1 MKNPRLRRIACVL
14 AALVLLV
21 ALGVAYVA
29 YSISNVTE
37 VAEAGMLRKLNGIS
51 SSFLRILQIRA
62 KIQSSYDKMLMSNV
76 RLSVLPLRELAKQ
89 DGGLDIR
96 AYGSGFVLRTDGDN
110 ITLPRELANSSINAQ
125 CFRDASGNPLY
136 TGSFHCA
143 IDGSANDAY
152 LCMFCSITDNY
163 YYVDYTPTYE
173 RQEYVRSY
181 VDITAILNQIE
192 TVLQGYVLLYV
203 PDDGDNTLIFKSPFF
218 EDCETLGETGINPNL
233 PAGSFDTFTVN
244 GTKCIYTLSA
254 AESVPANVS
263 YDHYRAVFAM
273 PYDKATSL
281 PPSRFIILLGVAALF
296 FIVVISWIL
305 SVFAL
310 IRRGFV
316 SESQRNQYGVV
327 RVRRII
333 AGIGLVGALITVLTT
348 MFSGALQLLYDKTME
363 NQYLLNLMVA
373 VDSQA
378 KYDADIIK
386 AHQEGIYV
394 SHAQRI
400 ASLLHVH
407 PQLRNQKTLDD
418 MCLTIGADYLMLFDD
433 RGDELLSNAPFVK
446 LSLGDGMQYGGSDF
460 RRLLKGMPSI
470 VHDSVLDEATGLERQ
485 LIGVCMEDE
494 DISDGYGALILARIP
509 EDSKEEADVDILS
522 VDEQLLSIF
531 TKDSLCLFMDP
542 ETGKILHS
550 DKHDYIGDNAQT
562 LGLPDRALRD
572 HFMDY
577 FQFDNQRWYGCTT
590 LANDRLYLCATRA
603 GATYSHIFCNALI
616 YGGMFAFAYA
626 LLAAVLLAGYTEA
639 NIAACEGIDTRAGH
653 SPQDQTSSAGD
664 LNATVISRVKLQ
676 VDAKHRHQSPERR
689 AMFAFNVTLSVILF
703 LLMAGMLV
711 QRSNEHSFY
720 LLSYVMGDGWAPGVN
735 LFAFARI
742 AITVVTTG
750 LLLAGLNLVCALL
763 CIILE
768 KRGETIC
775 RLINSTLKYVAILVV
790 LFTCFNYLGFDTRA
804 LLASVGIL
812 SLALSLGAKDLVA
825 DVLSGI
831 SIAFSD
837 LYQIGD
843 FIEIKDG
850 GAPFKGWVLEIGVR
864 TTTLIN
870 GDGHIKTMSN
880 RDVKNVLN
888 LSRRNCRYTIDITVG
903 YDQSLQQVEEVLA
916 RELPKIGEGIDE
928 IINGPTY
935 QGVTGIGN
943 GGLTLT
949 ISARC
954 KEHNYGK
961 VRTRLNREIRLMLEK
976 SGIKI
981 K

>member
-1 MKNPRLRRIACVL
+1 MKNLRAKRIACILTAL
-14 AALVLLV
+14 ALLV
-21 ALGVAYVA
+21 ALGAAYLV
-29 YSISNVTE
+29 YGISNVTE
-37 VAEAGMLRKLNGIS
+37 VAEANMLRKLNGIS
-51 SSFLRILQIRA
+51 SSFLRIIQMRA
-62 KIQSSYDKMLMSNV
+62 QIQSSYDNMLMSNV
-76 RLSVLPLRELAKQ
+76 RLSVWPLRELATQ
-89 DGGLDIR
+89 DGDLDIR
-96 AYGSGFVLRTDGDN
+96 AYGNGFVLRADGDK
-110 ITLPRELANSSINAQ
+110 ITLPRELANSSINSQ
-125 CFRDASGNPLY
+125 CFRNDSGNPLY
-136 TGSFHCA
+136 SGSFHCA

-152 LCMFCSITDNY
+152 LCMFCNITGDY

-181 VDITAILNQIE
+181 VDITGILNQIE
-192 TVLQGYVLLYV
+192 SVLQGYVLFYV
-203 PDDGDNTLIFKSPFF
+203 PDDADNTLIFKSPFF
-218 EDCETLGETGINPNL
+218 KDCETLEETGINPNL

-244 GTKCIYTLSA
+244 GTKCLYTVSA
-254 AESVPANVS
+254 PQSVPANAS
-263 YDHYRAVFAM
+263 YDHYRAVFTM

-281 PPSRFIILLGVAALF
+281 PPSRFIMLLGVGALF
-296 FIVVISWIL
+296 FIAAISWML
-305 SVFAL
+305 TVFAL

-316 SESQRNQYGVV
+316 SETQRKQYGVV

-333 AGIGLVGALITVLTT
+333 AGIGVIGALITILTA

-363 NQYLLNLMVA
+363 NQYMLNLMVA

-378 KYDADIIK
+378 KSDAEIIK
-386 AHQEGIYV
+386 DHQEGIYV
-394 SHAQRI
+394 SHAQHI
-400 ASLLHVH
+400 ASLLHAH

-433 RGDELLSNAPFVK
+433 HGDELLSNAPFVK

-470 VHDSVLDEATGLERQ
+470 VHEPGLDLATGLERQ

-494 DISDGYGALILARIP
+494 DISDGYGALILARFP
-509 EDSKEEADVDILS
+509 EENKKEADVDILS
-522 VDEQLLSIF
+522 IDEQLLSLF
-531 TKDSLCLFMDP
+531 TEDSLCLIMDP
-542 ETGKILHS
+542 ETGKVLHS
-550 DKHDYIGDNAQT
+550 DVHDYIGDNAQA
-562 LGLPDRALRD
+562 LGLPDRALKD

-577 FQFDNQRWYGCTT
+577 FRFDNRRWYGCTS
-590 LANDRLYLCATRA
+590 LANDKLYLCATRA
-603 GATYSHIFCNALI
+603 GATYSHIFCISLI
-616 YGGMFAFAYA
+616 YGGLFAIAYA

-639 NIAACEGIDTRAGH
+639 NIAACEGIDTRAENSAQGQN
-653 SPQDQTSSAGD
+653 PSAGD
-664 LNATVISRVKLQ
+664 RNATVISKVMQQLDGKQ
-676 VDAKHRHQSPERR
+676 IYQSPEQR
-689 AMFAFNVTLSVILF
+689 AMFTFNIALSVILL
-703 LLMAGMLV
+703 LLMTGMLV
-711 QRSNEHSFY
+711 QRNNVHSFY

-742 AITVVTTG
+742 AMTVVVTG
-750 LLLAGLNLVCALL
+750 LLLAGLNLVSALL

-775 RLINSTLKYVAILVV
+775 RLINSTIKYVAIMAV
-790 LFTCFNYLGFDTRA
+790 LFTSCNYLGFDTRA
-804 LLASVGIL
+804 LLASVGIM

-850 GAPFKGWVLEIGVR
+850 AVPFKGWVLEIGVR

-870 GDGHIKTMSN
+870 SDGHIKTMSN

-888 LSRRNCRYTIDITVG
+888 LSRRNCRYTIDITID
-903 YDQSLQQVEEVLA
+903 YDQPLQQVEEILA

-928 IINGPTY
+928 IIDGPKY

>member
-37 VAEAGMLRKLNGIS
+37 VAEANMLRKLNGIS
-51 SSFLRILQIRA
+51 SSFLRIIQMRA
-62 KIQSSYDKMLMSNV
+62 QIQSSYDNMLMSNV
-76 RLSVLPLRELAKQ
+76 RLSVWPLRELAEQ

-96 AYGSGFVLRTDGDN
+96 AYDSGFVLRTDGDK

-125 CFRDASGNPLY
+125 CFRDTSGNPLY

-316 SESQRNQYGVV
+316 SESQRNQYSVV

-333 AGIGLVGALITVLTT
+333 AGIGIVGALITVLTT

-386 AHQEGIYV
+386 AHQEGNPQTRFFHRNALDLSHIRGSGEVEQTAHLTATDALGHIAAARLAGHYV
-394 SHAQRI
+394 PGDRQVQLTDLFVQGHTPHKIVHER
-400 ASLLHVH
+400 VH
-407 PQLRNQKTLDD
+407 P
-418 MCLTIGADYLMLFDD
+418 
-433 RGDELLSNAPFVK
+433 
-446 LSLGDGMQYGGSDF
+446 
-460 RRLLKGMPSI
+460 
-470 VHDSVLDEATGLERQ
+470 
-485 LIGVCMEDE
+485 
-494 DISDGYGALILARIP
+494 
-509 EDSKEEADVDILS
+509 
-522 VDEQLLSIF
+522 
-531 TKDSLCLFMDP
+531 
-542 ETGKILHS
+542 
-550 DKHDYIGDNAQT
+550 
-562 LGLPDRALRD
+562 GLPAAAD
-572 HFMDY
+572 
-577 FQFDNQRWYGCTT
+577 QR
-590 LANDRLYLCATRA
+590 
-603 GATYSHIFCNALI
+603 
-616 YGGMFAFAYA
+616 
-626 LLAAVLLAGYTEA
+626 
-639 NIAACEGIDTRAGH
+639 
-653 SPQDQTSSAGD
+653 
-664 LNATVISRVKLQ
+664 
-676 VDAKHRHQSPERR
+676 
-689 AMFAFNVTLSVILF
+689 
-703 LLMAGMLV
+703 
-711 QRSNEHSFY
+711 QRE
-720 LLSYVMGDGWAPGVN
+720 
-735 LFAFARI
+735 
-742 AITVVTTG
+742 
-750 LLLAGLNLVCALL
+750 
-763 CIILE
+763 
-768 KRGETIC
+768 
-775 RLINSTLKYVAILVV
+775 
-790 LFTCFNYLGFDTRA
+790 
-804 LLASVGIL
+804 
-812 SLALSLGAKDLVA
+812 
-825 DVLSGI
+825 
-831 SIAFSD
+831 
-837 LYQIGD
+837 Q
-843 FIEIKDG
+843 
-850 GAPFKGWVLEIGVR
+850 
-864 TTTLIN
+864 
-870 GDGHIKTMSN
+870 
-880 RDVKNVLN
+880 
-888 LSRRNCRYTIDITVG
+888 
-903 YDQSLQQVEEVLA
+903 QQVFLHIPTLRSRPPSHRRKPYGWKPFRPQGRLRFRA
-916 RELPKIGEGIDE
+916 CSR
-928 IINGPTY
+928 GPP
-935 QGVTGIGN
+935 
-943 GGLTLT
+943 
-949 ISARC
+949 SR
-954 KEHNYGK
+954 H
-961 VRTRLNREIRLMLEK
+961 
-976 SGIKI
+976 
-981 K
+981 